1 MSGGN
6 IKYRRQLDEAK
17 LFLLETLTGYPNAS
31 FVEIE
36 DNFRGADFFR
46 EVDDRDKG
54 LTSIAWPG
62 YPNLIIWNADN
73 QFVVDAV
80 KELFEEK
87 KIKLQP
93 ADALIYAMD
102 GRLPGMEPIT
112 SEIFKKVT
120 KQGYTFKENEFYWVP
135 TIVNIRRQ

>member
-36 DNFRGADFFR
+36 DSFRGADFFR
-46 EVDDRDKG
+46 QVDDRDKG

-87 KIKLQP
+87 KSNSSPPTL
-93 ADALIYAMD
+93 L
-102 GRLPGMEPIT
+102 
-112 SEIFKKVT
+112 
-120 KQGYTFKENEFYWVP
+120 YTLWMVGFQE
-135 TIVNIRRQ
+135 

>member
-1 MSGGN
+1 
-6 IKYRRQLDEAK
+6 
-17 LFLLETLTGYPNAS
+17 
-31 FVEIE
+31 
-36 DNFRGADFFR
+36 
-46 EVDDRDKG
+46 
-54 LTSIAWPG
+54 
-62 YPNLIIWNADN
+62 LIIWNADN

-102 GRLPGMEPIT
+102 GRLPGTEPIT